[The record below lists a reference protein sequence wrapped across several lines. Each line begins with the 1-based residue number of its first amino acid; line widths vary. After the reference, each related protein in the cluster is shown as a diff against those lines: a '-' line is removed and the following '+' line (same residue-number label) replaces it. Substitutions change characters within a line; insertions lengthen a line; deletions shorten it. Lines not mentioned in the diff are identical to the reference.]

1 MEVLPANEETLNH
14 AAKLMGEGKL
24 VVFYADG
31 VYALGCDA
39 FNERA
44 VEQLFEVKQR
54 KRTEALQV
62 VIAKEDIPE
71 YAAVTDREMRM
82 IDVILP
88 GPISVVVKN
97 KQIPAYVNS
106 GLEIIC
112 IGWQENWIVQGLYYH
127 MGRPYTG
134 GSANV
139 SNTPPPV
146 TVEEAVRNLGDKVAC
161 YIDNGPTKYRSPNTI
176 VDLTQDPIQ
185 MLRRGPASL
194 QDVLSILEKSQHKS

>member
-62 VIAKEDIPE
+62 VIAKEEIPE

-82 IDVILP
+82 IDVLLP

-97 KQIPAYVNS
+97 KKIPAYVNS